1 MNNKY
6 INQSDLLNVMHLIM
20 DDAQIGENDEDY
32 ESLDDIKEQYI
43 EIVKGMETMSFK
55 NKQFENVVEVISNYA
70 TSALQSTLTKYG
82 QLGYSLVNVTMAENE
97 YGVMVMYCFFTKE
110 IS

>member
-1 MNNKY
+1 MS
-6 INQSDLLNVMHLIM
+6 IN
-20 DDAQIGENDEDY
+20 
-32 ESLDDIKEQYI
+32 
-43 EIVKGMETMSFK
+43 

-70 TSALQSTLTKYG
+70 TSTLQSTLTKYG

-97 YGVMVMYCFFTKE
+97 HGVMVMYCFFTKE